1 MSDLVIAQIQLLNR
15 EHDQALAASE
25 RALNV
30 RPNCHASFAVR
41 ANILNYTGRSA
52 EAVEL
57 ARYAIRLCPVYPA
70 FYATILANA
79 CYGCGMY
86 AEAVAVAETSLDSD
100 PNNLDAL
107 IMTAAA
113 NAARQHYEQ
122 AQAAGRAIRRTMP
135 DFSAAKYAAGQPYK
149 DPRNAEQ
156 IIRMLEKAG
165 L

>member
-1 MSDLVIAQIQLLNR
+1 MPVAGSG
-15 EHDQALAASE
+15 
-25 RALNV
+25 
-30 RPNCHASFAVR
+30 PK
-41 ANILNYTGRSA
+41 
-52 EAVEL
+52 
-57 ARYAIRLCPVYPA
+57 RLSGEP
-70 FYATILANA
+70 
-79 CYGCGMY
+79 
-86 AEAVAVAETSLDSD
+86 
-100 PNNLDAL
+100 
-107 IMTAAA
+107 A